1 MNKKIKEL
9 LSGNELTFKNGDDT
23 NVWTERIS
31 VKINTSNILDGL
43 FIWIITNILKVKQIE
58 EI

>member
-43 FIWIITNILKVKQIE
+43 FIWIITNILTVKQIE